1 MANENH
7 VPSTEEADWKEKVF
21 ESLSLPAL
29 ILTPDRRIVSVNR
42 NFQKKFGKLKE
53 DIVGRSCHNF
63 FYHSEAPCEID
74 FCPLSKVLADRVG
87 HTSLRRVMGASG
99 KEAWEDRV
107 FSPILDD
114 EGNVRYIIES
124 IRDVTKLKTLEK
136 ELVGIRAFMEK
147 LVQSST
153 SGIIAAN
160 RRGRILVI
168 NQAAEELTGYSME
181 QAQKGEISAMG
192 LYRPGEAKKLMMLL
206 RDETYGG
213 RGKLPCTRTT
223 LVSAQGEEIP
233 VELTAAI
240 IYDGNREVG
249 TMGIFNDLREKLA
262 HEERMNRMLA
272 RISQA
277 EKLAS
282 LGQLAA
288 GVAHEINNPLT
299 GILLF
304 ANLILENLPP
314 EDPRQAEVKYIID
327 DANRCGEIVKN
338 LLAYSRQTSQNK
350 EILHLNTLLENGLSL
365 IRDQKLFMNIDIVK
379 DLSDEMMLI
388 HADKN
393 QLGQV
398 IINLVMNAVDA
409 MSRKGTL
416 TFRTYRDKAAK
427 KVYLE
432 ASDTG
437 CGIPK
442 ENLSRI
448 FDPFFTTK
456 AVGKGTGLGLS
467 TVYGIVHEN
476 GGNIW
481 VKDTS
486 PEGTTFIVELPLY
499 QVAYEEHAPTLPPLS
514 QLPGKEPASL

>member
-1 MANENH
+1 MTEETR
-7 VPSTEEADWKEKVF
+7 VPSEGDEDWRGKVF
-21 ESLSLPAL
+21 DSLSLPAL
-29 ILTPDRRIVSVNR
+29 ILRPDRKIVSVNR
-42 NFQKKFGKLKE
+42 NFQKKFGKRKE
-53 DIVGRSCHNF
+53 DFIGRTCHEF
-63 FYHSEAPCEID
+63 FYDSEVPCEMD
-74 FCPLSKVLADRVG
+74 LCPLSKVLTDRVG
-87 HTSLRRVMGASG
+87 HTSLRRVIGASG

-114 EGNVRYIIES
+114 EGNVLYIIES
-124 IRDVTKLKTLEK
+124 IRDVTKVKTLEK

-181 QAQKGEISAMG
+181 QAQKGEINAMS
-192 LYRPGEAKKLMMLL
+192 LYRPGQARELMKLL
-206 RDETYGG
+206 RDESYGG
-213 RGKLPCTRTT
+213 KGKLPCTRAT
-223 LVSAQGEEIP
+223 LIDAHGEEIP

-272 RISQA
+272 RITQA
-277 EKLAS
+277 EKMAS

-304 ANLILENLPP
+304 ANLILENLAPD
-314 EDPRQAEVKYIID
+314 DPRRTEVEYIID
-327 DANRCGEIVKN
+327 DANRCSEIVKN

-350 EILHLNTLLENGLSL
+350 EIVHLNTLLENGLAL
-365 IRDQKLFMNIDIVK
+365 IRDQRLFMNIDIVK
-379 DLSDEMMLI
+379 DLSNEMMLI

-409 MSRKGTL
+409 MDRKGTL

-427 KVYLE
+427 KTYLE
-432 ASDTG
+432 VSDTG
-437 CGIPK
+437 CGISK

-467 TVYGIVHEN
+467 TVYGIIHEN

-481 VKDTS
+481 VKETS
-486 PEGTTFIVELPLY
+486 PQGTTFIVELPLY
-499 QVAYEEHAPTLPPLS
+499 QIATEEHEPELS
-514 QLPGKEPASL
+514 SLSLLPGKEPLSI

>member
-1 MANENH
+1 MKSKKNA
-7 VPSTEEADWKEKVF
+7 PSMEEDAWKEKVF
-21 ESLSLPAL
+21 DSLSVPAL
-29 ILTPDRRIVSVNR
+29 ILRPDRKIVSVNR
-42 NFQKKFGKLKE
+42 NFEKKFGKRRE
-53 DIVGRSCHNF
+53 EVAGRACHDF
-63 FYHSEAPCEID
+63 FYQSEVPCGVD
-74 FCPLSKVLADRVG
+74 FCPLSKVIEGRVG
-87 HTSLRRVMGASG
+87 HTILRRVIGQKG

-107 FSPILDD
+107 FSPILDED
-114 EGNVRYIIES
+114 GSVRYIIES

-136 ELVGIRAFMEK
+136 ELEGVRAFMEK

-160 RRGRILVI
+160 RRGRIVVI
-168 NQAAEELTGYSME
+168 NRAAEELTGYTMQ
-181 QAQKGEISAMG
+181 QAQSGGINVKE
-192 LYRPGEAKKLMMLL
+192 LYPPGQGRELMKLL
-206 RDETYGG
+206 RDDAYGG
-213 RGKLPCTRTT
+213 KGKLPCTRAT
-223 LVSAQGEEIP
+223 LINAQGEEIP

-240 IYDGNREVG
+240 IYEGEREVG

-262 HEERMNRMLA
+262 QEERMSRMLS

-277 EKLAS
+277 EKMAS

-304 ANLILENLPP
+304 SNLILEKLAL
-314 EDPRQAEVKYIID
+314 EDPRRDEVKYIID

-350 EILHLNTLLENGLSL
+350 EIIHLNELLENSLSL
-365 IRDQKLFMNIDIVK
+365 IRDQRLFMNMKIVK
-379 DLSDEMMLI
+379 DLSDKMMLVL
-388 HADKN
+388 ADKN
-393 QLGQV
+393 QMGQV
-398 IINLVMNAVDA
+398 VINLVMNAVDA
-409 MSRKGTL
+409 MDRRGSL
-416 TFRTYRDKAAK
+416 TFRTYRDKATRKA
-427 KVYLE
+427 YLE
-432 ASDTG
+432 IADTG
-437 CGIPK
+437 SGIPK

-467 TVYGIVHEN
+467 TVYGIVRDN

-481 VKDTS
+481 VKETS

-499 QVAYEEHAPTLPPLS
+499 QVSDDEKAP
-514 QLPGKEPASL
+514 